1 MMIYK
6 HDLWNLPTKIT
17 FFFSLISLFNI
28 YFFNWILSYF
38 AKPNFIVYDE
48 WFDNDLKKTK
58 LIVKNK
64 KMTNILNIHE
74 FFYEQSNYKVGASEN
89 NLQIDINE
97 NMEELFNN
105 YYFENNLEEY
115 DSLSNKK
122 FLFFGKITKNT
133 LNFDIKNK
141 IIYTLSIFIFV
152 IILGLL
158 LYFISQ
164 SKKNESTI
172 TNKSILLEKRFWFSK
187 KNH

>member
-17 FFFSLISLFNI
+17 FFFSLIYLFNI
-28 YFFNWILSYF
+28 YFFNRVLSYF
-38 AKPNFIVYDE
+38 AKPYFIVYDE

-58 LIVKNK
+58 LNIKNNK
-64 KMTNILNIHE
+64 ITNISKIHE

-97 NMEELFNN
+97 NRDEIFNN
-105 YYFENNLEEY
+105 YYFENNSEIY

-122 FLFFGKITKNT
+122 FLFFGKITKNK
-133 LNFDIKNK
+133 LNFNIKNK
-141 IIYTLSIFIFV
+141 IIYTLSIFGFV

-158 LYFISQ
+158 LFFISQ
-164 SKKNESTI
+164 SKKNESAL
-172 TNKSILLEKRFWFSK
+172 TNKSILLEKKILIF
-187 KNH
+187 